1 MSILHLFF
9 AIIALLVISVVFVV
23 VNLVYHVKIT
33 SRLSNLEKDVEK
45 KTLEFDA
52 LKKDRSAGPSAA
64 SHDAQLDTHT
74 RVFEMPLLQD
84 VQQPVEDTPVDGGSI
99 QIVRNVRGTFETTD
113 TMIHD
118 HAYPETPAE
127 PEPIPPQ
134 PKTATPPF
142 SHGSPFASIAAVKK
156 PAPPPARVVIPL
168 FSKTAQGPDF
178 NQLYQSLVEAM
189 KTSVDSAFAFDL
201 SGIDSLSE
209 GELEY
214 LEKIYSSLASQRRSL
229 AFLHCS
235 GNLAALI
242 RQRPHIASLI
252 R

>member
-1 MSILHLFF
+1 M
-9 AIIALLVISVVFVV
+9 ALLVISVVFIVI
-23 VNLVYHVKIT
+23 NLIYHVKIT
-33 SRLSNLEKDVEK
+33 SRISNLEKDVDK

-64 SHDAQLDTHT
+64 RYDTQLDTHT
-74 RVFEMPLLQD
+74 KVFEMPLSQVD
-84 VQQPVEDTPVDGGSI
+84 QQTVEETPIEEGSI

-118 HAYPETPAE
+118 HEYPETPAE

-134 PKTATPPF
+134 PKTVTPTF
-142 SHGSPFASIAAVKK
+142 SHASPFASIAAAKK
-156 PAPPPARVVIPL
+156 PAPLPAGIVIPL

-178 NQLYQSLVEAM
+178 NQLYKSLVDAM
-189 KTSVDSAFAFDL
+189 KTSGDASFAFDL
-201 SGIDSLSE
+201 SGIESLND
-209 GELEY
+209 GEVEY
-214 LEKIYSSLASQRRSL
+214 LEKIYSSLESQRRSL
-229 AFLHCS
+229 VFLHCS

-242 RQRPHIASLI
+242 RRRPHIAALI